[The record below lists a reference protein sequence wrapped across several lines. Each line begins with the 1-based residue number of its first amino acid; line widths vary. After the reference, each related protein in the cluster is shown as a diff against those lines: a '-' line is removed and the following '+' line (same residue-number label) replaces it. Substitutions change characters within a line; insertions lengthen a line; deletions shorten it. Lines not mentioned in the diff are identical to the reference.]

1 MTINDS
7 EIKLYVDM
15 MIVESLVDNPDII
28 KEAGIGDSILS
39 LMGKIKDYFASKID
53 PNNKEASIINLIA
66 PGAISMLFSALGAP
80 WIGALLALAQQVFK
94 VDVGGMLMAIYE
106 TVKGLIAGGKQ
117 TTSQQVDA
125 AVSNAVS
132 ANYTPVTTA
141 DEKAALD
148 KLEQNKGASYDVKKQ
163 MRDARFVKL
172 AMIEFQEGTLDK
184 KAWLGGLTFGLLQ
197 GRVISVLIKFLG
209 IVFKMALASA
219 GFIVAG
225 DVINKYIGGPSDSSS
240 GGGSGSGGFFGT
252 APAQTVPTYVAKQTK
267 FKLNPAYQNTKYN
280 IGDSFWTEGFM
291 NNINGISDMLVQ
303 FAKQVYD
310 GLGGLESLMKGLP
323 TFQEVAYTIADI
335 NKTAEGSSTVFL
347 PKMFTSKKQIVDMF
361 IDDLAKK
368 AP

>member
-1 MTINDS
+1 
-7 EIKLYVDM
+7 
-15 MIVESLVDNPDII
+15 
-28 KEAGIGDSILS
+28 
-39 LMGKIKDYFASKID
+39 
-53 PNNKEASIINLIA
+53 
-66 PGAISMLFSALGAP
+66 
-80 WIGALLALAQQVFK
+80 
-94 VDVGGMLMAIYE
+94 
-106 TVKGLIAGGKQ
+106 
-117 TTSQQVDA
+117 
-125 AVSNAVS
+125 
-132 ANYTPVTTA
+132 
-141 DEKAALD
+141 
-148 KLEQNKGASYDVKKQ
+148 
-163 MRDARFVKL
+163 
-172 AMIEFQEGTLDK
+172 
-184 KAWLGGLTFGLLQ
+184 
-197 GRVISVLIKFLG
+197 
-209 IVFKMALASA
+209 MALASA